1 MIFLKKNNFFLKKDE
16 NIEIIFNKNLS
27 KRQKELLNF
36 IILEVNTL
44 KIDKINIK
52 TDTLLN
58 KLNLKKIEDL
68 INYIEKVCEFK
79 IQVVEKDKNEEL
91 KYFSYKVIGSFYYTK
106 SICTFYID
114 PIFLDFYKNPE
125 NDIFEIK
132 NIIRFY
138 NEKSFFMYLLL
149 EKNLK
154 DKDSFTISL
163 DEFKE
168 TFKIENKYERYFDIK
183 MKIISPALKDIN
195 SSLKSSYKAIELR
208 KDTSSKSPVIGIK
221 FIKETKEIFFEKDL
235 LERLNKK
242 ISKKDFL
249 KNRHIFW
256 NFVEKNHYE
265 MLVRSINFVE
275 SLHSNDFLK
284 TLLYVL
290 ENPIYLESIKE
301 KTENSIFYIEKYFE
315 NINEVTSLII
325 NKLLELEAYDY
336 YNHELTKKFSF
347 FKSTNLLFFRNNDFE
362 IFAKYS
368 SDKKAVIHIKK
379 VE

>member
-1 MIFLKKNNFFLKKDE
+1 MIFFKKNNFFLKKDE

-106 SICTFYID
+106 NICTFYID

-242 ISKKDFL
+242 ISKKDF
-249 KNRHIFW
+249 
-256 NFVEKNHYE
+256 
-265 MLVRSINFVE
+265 
-275 SLHSNDFLK
+275 
-284 TLLYVL
+284 
-290 ENPIYLESIKE
+290 
-301 KTENSIFYIEKYFE
+301 
-315 NINEVTSLII
+315 
-325 NKLLELEAYDY
+325 
-336 YNHELTKKFSF
+336 
-347 FKSTNLLFFRNNDFE
+347 
-362 IFAKYS
+362 
-368 SDKKAVIHIKK
+368 
-379 VE
+379 

>member
-1 MIFLKKNNFFLKKDE
+1 MKKDE

-132 NIIRFY
+132 NIIRF
-138 NEKSFFMYLLL
+138 
-149 EKNLK
+149 
-154 DKDSFTISL
+154 
-163 DEFKE
+163 
-168 TFKIENKYERYFDIK
+168 
-183 MKIISPALKDIN
+183 
-195 SSLKSSYKAIELR
+195 
-208 KDTSSKSPVIGIK
+208 
-221 FIKETKEIFFEKDL
+221 
-235 LERLNKK
+235 
-242 ISKKDFL
+242 
-249 KNRHIFW
+249 
-256 NFVEKNHYE
+256 
-265 MLVRSINFVE
+265 
-275 SLHSNDFLK
+275 
-284 TLLYVL
+284 
-290 ENPIYLESIKE
+290 
-301 KTENSIFYIEKYFE
+301 
-315 NINEVTSLII
+315 
-325 NKLLELEAYDY
+325 
-336 YNHELTKKFSF
+336 
-347 FKSTNLLFFRNNDFE
+347 
-362 IFAKYS
+362 
-368 SDKKAVIHIKK
+368 
-379 VE
+379 